1 MNTTIKIKRLFF
13 REKFRGVINLFAI
26 LLMIAFFSAPSYFK
40 FFGCDVLLA
49 AEKSKAAPEKENADP
64 APYQGLD
71 FAPEL
76 KGTPERIIPLFPQ
89 SLGIIYLFNAQK
101 SVVGMPMSKIKI
113 SVHKGGFFSQVDRA
127 VMLKKDIGYPGMPN
141 IETLIGLKP
150 DLMITPSSF
159 HMKANQFF
167 DKLKMPQYRMHG
179 TFSKTEDWL
188 AVVEN
193 FGKILNKEEIA
204 KKYID
209 YFNSK
214 FNLVRD
220 RVRNMPAGKKIKA
233 AHLVKSG
240 NKYIAYGQKSS
251 FVKSFLN
258 DTGCDV
264 MGYSNK
270 NDAETPLSQ
279 EELLKFDPDYIFIE
293 SITHATGKMAVE
305 LKEGYWKKL
314 AAYKNEKIYFVPVD
328 DESCFL
334 TGWYFNLAAPLG
346 ILWTA
351 KTIHPEEFK
360 DVDLVDEADRF
371 YKEFLNID
379 RRKMISA
386 NKDIEK
392 ETEK

>member
-1 MNTTIKIKRLFF
+1 MNIIIKIKKMFF
-13 REKFRGVINLFAI
+13 REKFRGFFNLFAV
-26 LLMIAFFSAPSYFK
+26 LLLIALFSAPLDFK
-40 FFGCDVLLA
+40 YPGCDVLFA
-49 AEKSKAAPEKENADP
+49 AEKEKAAP

-71 FAPEL
+71 FAAEL

-101 SVVGMPMSKIKI
+101 SVVGMPVSKIKI
-113 SVHKGGFFSQVDRA
+113 SVHKGGFFSQADRA
-127 VMLKKDIGYPGMPN
+127 VSLKKDIGYPGMPN

-150 DLMITPSSF
+150 DLMITPSTF

-167 DKLKMPQYRMHG
+167 DKLKMPQFRMHG

-188 AVVEN
+188 AAVEN
-193 FGKILNKEEIA
+193 FGKILNKEEKA

-214 FNLVRD
+214 FNMVRE
-220 RVRNMPAGKKIKA
+220 RVKNIPPGKTIKA
-233 AHLVKSG
+233 AHLIKSG
-240 NKYIAYGQKSS
+240 SKYIAYGQKSS
-251 FVKSFLN
+251 FVKSFLKEI
-258 DTGCDV
+258 GCDV

-270 NDAETPLSQ
+270 DNAETPLSQ
-279 EELLKFDPDYIFIE
+279 EELLKFDPDHIFIE
-293 SITHATGKMAVE
+293 STNHAAGKVEVE
-305 LKEGYWKKL
+305 LTEGYWKKL
-314 AAYKNEKIYFVPVD
+314 AAYKNGRIYFVPVD
-328 DESCFL
+328 DGSCFL

-351 KTIHPEEFK
+351 KTIYPEQFK
-360 DVDLVDEADRF
+360 DLNLEDEADKF
-371 YKEFLNID
+371 YRDFLGID